1 MQHSEPRIWKAVIDL
16 RKMPEV
22 SRFFGIV
29 IRMYF
34 DEHNPPHFHAI
45 YSGNEAQV
53 GIDPIVVHAG
63 QLPHR
68 AISMVIEWAAL
79 HQPELIDNWNRLKK
93 DQAVQRIE
101 PLE

>member
-1 MQHSEPRIWKAVIDL
+1 
-16 RKMPEV
+16 MPEV

-45 YSGNEAQV
+45 YAGTEAQV
-53 GIDPIVVHAG
+53 GIDPIVIFEG
-63 QLPHR
+63 NLPNR
-68 AISMVIEWAAL
+68 ANSMVIEWTAL
-79 HQPELIDNWNRLKK
+79 HQGELMDNWHRLQS
-93 DQAVQRIE
+93 DQPIQKIE

>member
-1 MQHSEPRIWKAVIDL
+1 
-16 RKMPEV
+16 MPEV

-34 DEHNPPHFHAI
+34 DEHLPPHFHAI
-45 YSGNEAQV
+45 YAGREVQI
-53 GIDPIVVHAG
+53 GIDPIQILEG
-63 QLPHR
+63 KLPHR

-79 HQPELIDNWNRLKK
+79 HQRELLNNWERLRR
-93 DQAVQRIE
+93 DQQAVKIE

>member
-1 MQHSEPRIWKAVIDL
+1 
-16 RKMPEV
+16 MPEV

-34 DEHNPPHFHAI
+34 DEHLPPHFHAI
-45 YSGNEAQV
+45 YAGNEAQV
-53 GIDPIVVHAG
+53 GIDPIMVLEG
-63 QLPHR
+63 RLPHR

-79 HQPELIDNWNRLKK
+79 HQRELMNNWGRLRR
-93 DQAVQRIE
+93 DQSIMKIE